1 MARKSKND
9 GGHHASGIENKFQ
22 EQGIVDTLRV
32 NYMPYAMSVIL
43 SRAIPAIDG
52 FKPAHRKLLYTM
64 YKMGLLTGARTK
76 STNVVG
82 QTMKLNP
89 HGDATIYETMVRLT
103 RGHDALLLPYVDSK
117 GNFGKHYSRDMAYAA
132 SRYTEV
138 KLDSICN
145 ELFKNIDKDTV
156 DFVDNYDGSMQEP
169 VLFPTSFPNILVAPN
184 QGIAVSMSSN
194 ICSFNLKEVC
204 KAAIAYIKNPNC
216 DIKKH
221 MPAPDFSTGGQLIY
235 DPAEIEQI
243 YETGTGGFRMKAK
256 YRYDKK
262 NSLIEIYEIP
272 YSTTIEAIIERIIK
286 NVKENKLKEINDVR
300 NETDLNGLKIAIDIK
315 RTADP
320 DKLMAKLYKMTPL
333 SDRFSCNFN
342 ILVDGAP
349 KTIGVKGILE
359 EWLKFRTDCVK
370 RQTAYD
376 FDKKYAKHHL
386 LAGLKEIMLD
396 IDKAIKIIRD
406 TELESDVIPNLMKG
420 FSIDEVQ
427 AEYIAEIKLRN
438 LNKEYLLNRISEME
452 QLEAEMARLS
462 DILKDHELVNEVII
476 NDLNEVAKKYG
487 KPRRTEIIPVEAE
500 KESRIATDD
509 FIEDYGIRL
518 FLTKHNYFKK
528 ITLVSL
534 RSSGEQ
540 KLKEE
545 DEIIQ
550 ELETTNKADILMFSS
565 KHNVYKVK
573 AYDLPETKA
582 SNMGEYL
589 NNLIDMDTDEYIVY
603 MAATFDYRGYMLF
616 AFENGKIAKV
626 DMSAYA
632 TKVNRKRLI
641 NAYSDKSPLIGAYFT
656 DEDTDMV
663 LIRDTDKALLFN
675 TVLISAKATKNT
687 VGVQVFTLK
696 KKNSILTRM
705 IPLTDFTSEEAE
717 KRYRTNQIPSGG
729 HFISD
734 TDKAAN
740 GLPTQIN
747 LF

>member
-1 MARKSKND
+1 MARKKD
-9 GGHHASGIENKFQ
+9 GGHHASGIENKFE

-89 HGDATIYETMVRLT
+89 HGDASIYETMVRLT
-103 RGHDALLLPYVDSK
+103 RGQDALLLPYVDSK

-138 KLDSICN
+138 KLDGICN

-156 DFVDNYDGSMQEP
+156 DFVDNYDGSMKEP
-169 VLFPTSFPNILVAPN
+169 VMFPTSFPNILVAPN

-204 KAAIAYIKNPNC
+204 KATIAYIKNPNC
-216 DIKKH
+216 DIKKNLL
-221 MPAPDFSTGGQLIY
+221 APDFSTGAQLVY
-235 DPAEIEQI
+235 DPAEIDQI
-243 YETGTGGFRMKAK
+243 YETGTGGFRLKAK

-300 NETDLNGLKIAIDIK
+300 NETDLNGLKITIDIK

-320 DKLMAKLYKMTPL
+320 DKLMAKLYKLTPL

-349 KTIGVKGILE
+349 QTLGVKGILG
-359 EWLKFRTDCVK
+359 EWLKFRTECVK

-406 TELESDVIPNLMKG
+406 TELDADVIPNLMSG
-420 FSIDEVQ
+420 FGIDDVQ

-452 QLEAEMARLS
+452 QLENDMAHLS
-462 DILKDHELVNEVII
+462 DILKDDELVKEVII
-476 NDLNEVAKKYG
+476 GDLNDVAKKYG
-487 KPRRTEIIPVEAE
+487 APRRTEIIHLDEE
-500 KESRIATDD
+500 KETQIATDD

-518 FLTKHNYFKK
+518 FLTKENYFKK

-540 KLKEE
+540 KLKED

-550 ELETTNKADILMFSS
+550 ELETTNKTDVLLFSS
-565 KHNVYKVK
+565 KQNVYKVK

-589 NNLIDMDTDEYIVY
+589 NNLVDMDSDEYIVY
-603 MAATFDYRGYMLF
+603 MAATLDYSGYMLF
-616 AFENGKIAKV
+616 AFENGKVAKV
-626 DMSAYA
+626 EMSAYA
-632 TKVNRKRLI
+632 TKVNRKKLI
-641 NAYSDKSPLIGAYFT
+641 NAYSDKSPLIGAMFIP
-656 DEDTDMV
+656 EDTDIV
-663 LIRDTDKALLFN
+663 LVRDTDKALLFN
-675 TVLISAKATKNT
+675 TSLIGVKATKNT
-687 VGVQVFTLK
+687 VGVQVFALK
-696 KKNSILTRM
+696 KKNSRLTRM
-705 IPLTDFTSEEAE
+705 LAVTDFVSDEAE
-717 KRYRTNQIPSGG
+717 KRYRTQQIPSSG

-740 GLPTQIN
+740 NMPSQVN

>member
-1 MARKSKND
+1 MPRKST
-9 GGHHASGIENKFQ
+9 GGHHATEGRENKYI
-22 EQGIVDTLRV
+22 EQGITDTLRV

-103 RGHDALLLPYVDSK
+103 RGHDALLLPYIDSK

-138 KLDSICN
+138 KLDPICN

-156 DFVDNYDGSMQEP
+156 DFVDNYDGSMKEP
-169 VLFPTSFPNILVAPN
+169 VLFPTSFPNILVSPN

-194 ICSFNLKEVC
+194 ICSFNLKEIC
-204 KAAIAYIKNPNC
+204 KATIAYIKNPDC
-216 DIKKH
+216 DLKKYLL
-221 MPAPDFSTGGQLIY
+221 APDFSTGAELIY
-235 DPAEIEQI
+235 DPKEIEQI
-243 YETGTGGFRMKAK
+243 YETGTGGFRMRAK

-300 NETDLNGLKIAIDIK
+300 NETDLSGLKIAIDIK
-315 RTADP
+315 RNADP
-320 DKLMAKLYKMTPL
+320 DKLMAKLYKLTPL

-349 KTIGVKGILE
+349 VTLGVKGILN
-359 EWLKFRTDCVK
+359 EWLKFRTECVK

-376 FDKKYAKHHL
+376 LDKKYDKHHL
-386 LAGLKEIMLD
+386 LAGLKIIMLD

-406 TELESDVIPNLMKG
+406 TEAEADVIPNLMLG
-420 FSIDEVQ
+420 FGIDEVQ
-427 AEYIAEIKLRN
+427 AEYIAEIRLRN
-438 LNKEYLLNRISEME
+438 LNKEYLLNRVSEME
-452 QLEAEMARLS
+452 QLEAEMAHLS
-462 DILKDHELVNEVII
+462 DILKDPQLVKEII
-476 NDLNEVAKKYG
+476 IEDLNAVAKKYG
-487 KPRRTEIIPVEAE
+487 APRRTEIVLQEEMPDIT
-500 KESRIATDD
+500 TDD
-509 FIEDYGIRL
+509 FIEDYGIKL
-518 FLTKHNYFKK
+518 FLTKDNYFKK

-540 KLKEE
+540 KLKDE
-545 DEIIQ
+545 DKIIQ
-550 ELETTNKADILMFSS
+550 ELETTNKADILLFSN
-565 KHNVYKVK
+565 KQNVYKVK

-589 NNLIDMDTDEYIVY
+589 NNLLDCEADESIVY
-603 MAATFDYRGYMLF
+603 MTATYDYSGYMLF
-616 AFENGKIAKV
+616 AFENGKVAKV
-626 DMSAYA
+626 EMSSYA

-641 NAYSDKSPLIGAYFT
+641 NAYSNKSPLVAAYFT
-656 DEDTDMV
+656 AEDTDMV

-675 TVLISAKATKNT
+675 TELILPKAAKNT

-696 KKNSILTRM
+696 KKNSKLTRM
-705 IPLTDFTSEEAE
+705 LPRNEFMSEEAE
-717 KRYRTNQIPSGG
+717 KRYRTQQIPSGG

-734 TDKAAN
+734 ADKTAN
-740 GLPTQIN
+740 NLPSQIN

>member
-1 MARKSKND
+1 
-9 GGHHASGIENKFQ
+9 
-22 EQGIVDTLRV
+22 
-32 NYMPYAMSVIL
+32 
-43 SRAIPAIDG
+43 
-52 FKPAHRKLLYTM
+52 
-64 YKMGLLTGARTK
+64 
-76 STNVVG
+76 
-82 QTMKLNP
+82 
-89 HGDATIYETMVRLT
+89 
-103 RGHDALLLPYVDSK
+103 
-117 GNFGKHYSRDMAYAA
+117 
-132 SRYTEV
+132 
-138 KLDSICN
+138 
-145 ELFKNIDKDTV
+145 
-156 DFVDNYDGSMQEP
+156 
-169 VLFPTSFPNILVAPN
+169 
-184 QGIAVSMSSN
+184 MSSN
-194 ICSFNLKEVC
+194 ICSFNLKELC
-204 KAAIAYIKNPNC
+204 KATVAYIKNPNC

-221 MPAPDFSTGGQLIY
+221 LLAPDFSTGAQLIY
-235 DPAEIEQI
+235 DPAEIDQI

-272 YSTTIEAIIERIIK
+272 YSTTIEAIVDKIIK

-349 KTIGVKGILE
+349 QTLGVKGILA
-359 EWLKFRTDCVK
+359 EWLKFRTECVK

-406 TELESDVIPNLMKG
+406 TELESDVIPNLMNG
-420 FSIDEVQ
+420 FGIDEVQ

-452 QLEAEMARLS
+452 QLEADMTRLS
-462 DILKDHELVNEVII
+462 DILKDPELVKEVII
-476 NDLNEVAKKYG
+476 NDLNEVAKKFG
-487 KPRRTEIIPVEAE
+487 APRRTEIIHLAEE
-500 KESRIATDD
+500 KENEITTDD

-540 KLKEE
+540 KLKDD

-550 ELETTNKADILMFSS
+550 ELETTNKSDILLFSS
-565 KHNVYKVK
+565 KQNVYKAK

-589 NNLIDMDTDEYIVY
+589 NNLVDMDSDEYIVY
-603 MAATFDYRGYMLF
+603 MAATTDYKGYMLF

-626 DMSAYA
+626 DMSGYA
-632 TKVNRKRLI
+632 TKVNRKKLI
-641 NAYSDKSPLIGAYFT
+641 NAYSDKSPLIGAMFIP
-656 DEDTDMV
+656 EDCDIV

-675 TVLISAKATKNT
+675 TELILPKASKNT

-696 KKNSILTRM
+696 KKNSKLTRM
-705 IPLTDFTSEEAE
+705 LPLAEFSSEESE
-717 KRYRTNQIPSGG
+717 KRYRTTQLPSGG
-729 HFISD
+729 HFMSD
-734 TDKAAN
+734 ADKLGN
-740 GLPTQIN
+740 GLPTQTN

>member
-1 MARKSKND
+1 MPRKST
-9 GGHHASGIENKFQ
+9 GGHHATEGKENKYI
-22 EQGIVDTLRV
+22 EQGITDTLRV

-103 RGHDALLLPYVDSK
+103 RGHDALLLPYIDSK

-138 KLDSICN
+138 KLDPICN

-156 DFVDNYDGSMQEP
+156 DFVDNYDGSTKEP
-169 VLFPTSFPNILVAPN
+169 VLFPTSFPNILVSPN

-194 ICSFNLKEVC
+194 ICSFNLKEIC
-204 KAAIAYIKNPNC
+204 KATIAYIKNPDC
-216 DIKKH
+216 DLKKYLL
-221 MPAPDFSTGGQLIY
+221 APDFPTGAELIY
-235 DPAEIEQI
+235 DPKEIEQI
-243 YETGTGGFRMKAK
+243 YETGTGGFRMRAK

-300 NETDLNGLKIAIDIK
+300 NETDLSGLKIAIDIK
-315 RTADP
+315 RNADP
-320 DKLMAKLYKMTPL
+320 DKLMAKLYKLTPL

-349 KTIGVKGILE
+349 VTLGVKGILN
-359 EWLKFRTDCVK
+359 EWLKFRTECVK

-376 FDKKYAKHHL
+376 LDKKYDKHHL
-386 LAGLKEIMLD
+386 LAGLKIIMLD

-406 TELESDVIPNLMKG
+406 TEAEADVIPNLMSG
-420 FSIDEVQ
+420 FGIDEVQ
-427 AEYIAEIKLRN
+427 AEYIAEIRLRN
-438 LNKEYLLNRISEME
+438 LNKEYLLNRVSEME
-452 QLEAEMARLS
+452 QLEAEMAHLS
-462 DILKDHELVNEVII
+462 DVLKDPQLVKEII
-476 NDLNEVAKKYG
+476 IEDLNAVAKKYG
-487 KPRRTEIIPVEAE
+487 APRRTEIVLQEEMPDIT
-500 KESRIATDD
+500 TDD
-509 FIEDYGIRL
+509 FIEDYGIKL
-518 FLTKHNYFKK
+518 FLTKDNYFKK

-540 KLKEE
+540 KLKDE
-545 DEIIQ
+545 DKIIQ
-550 ELETTNKADILMFSS
+550 ELETTNKADILLFSN
-565 KHNVYKVK
+565 KQNVYKVK

-589 NNLIDMDTDEYIVY
+589 NNLLDCEADESIVY
-603 MAATFDYRGYMLF
+603 MTATYDYSGYMLF
-616 AFENGKIAKV
+616 AFENGKVAKV
-626 DMSAYA
+626 EMSSYA

-641 NAYSDKSPLIGAYFT
+641 NAYSNKSPLVSAYFT
-656 DEDTDMV
+656 VEDTDMV

-675 TVLISAKATKNT
+675 TELILPKATKNT

-696 KKNSILTRM
+696 KKNSKLTRM
-705 IPLTDFTSEEAE
+705 LPRNEFMSEEAE
-717 KRYRTNQIPSGG
+717 KRYRTQQIPSGG

-734 TDKAAN
+734 ADKTAN
-740 GLPTQIN
+740 NLPSQIN

>member
-1 MARKSKND
+1 MPRKNT
-9 GGHHASGIENKFQ
+9 GGHHATEGKENKYI
-22 EQGIVDTLRV
+22 EQGITDTLRV

-103 RGHDALLLPYVDSK
+103 RGHDALLLPYIDSK

-138 KLDSICN
+138 KLDPICS

-156 DFVDNYDGSMQEP
+156 DFVDNYDSSMKEP
-169 VLFPTSFPNILVAPN
+169 VLFPTSFPNILVSPN

-194 ICSFNLKEVC
+194 ICSFNLKEIC
-204 KAAIAYIKNPNC
+204 KATIAYIKNPDC
-216 DIKKH
+216 DLKKYLL
-221 MPAPDFSTGGQLIY
+221 APDFSTGAELIY
-235 DPAEIEQI
+235 DPKEIEQI
-243 YETGTGGFRMKAK
+243 YETGTGGFRMRAK

-300 NETDLNGLKIAIDIK
+300 NETDLSGLKIAIDIK
-315 RTADP
+315 RNADP
-320 DKLMAKLYKMTPL
+320 DKLMAKLYKLTPL

-349 KTIGVKGILE
+349 VTLGVKGILN
-359 EWLKFRTDCVK
+359 EWLKFRTECVK

-376 FDKKYAKHHL
+376 LDKKYDKHHL
-386 LAGLKEIMLD
+386 LAGLKIIMLD

-406 TELESDVIPNLMKG
+406 TEAEADVIPNLMLG
-420 FSIDEVQ
+420 FGIDEVQ
-427 AEYIAEIKLRN
+427 AEYIAEIRLRN
-438 LNKEYLLNRISEME
+438 LNKEYLLNRVSEME
-452 QLEAEMARLS
+452 QLEAEMAHLS
-462 DILKDHELVNEVII
+462 DILKDPQLVKEII
-476 NDLNEVAKKYG
+476 IEDLNAVAKKYG
-487 KPRRTEIIPVEAE
+487 APRRTEIILQEEMPD
-500 KESRIATDD
+500 ITTDD
-509 FIEDYGIRL
+509 FIEDYGIKL
-518 FLTKHNYFKK
+518 FLTKDNYFKK

-540 KLKEE
+540 KLKDE
-545 DEIIQ
+545 DKIIQ
-550 ELETTNKADILMFSS
+550 ELETTNKADILLFSN
-565 KHNVYKVK
+565 KQNVYKVK

-589 NNLIDMDTDEYIVY
+589 NNLLDCEADESIVY
-603 MAATFDYRGYMLF
+603 MTATYDYSGYMLF
-616 AFENGKIAKV
+616 AFENGKVAKV
-626 DMSAYA
+626 EMSSYA

-641 NAYSDKSPLIGAYFT
+641 NAYSNKSPLVAAYFT
-656 DEDTDMV
+656 AEDTDMV

-675 TVLISAKATKNT
+675 TELILPKAAKNT

-696 KKNSILTRM
+696 KKNSKLTRM
-705 IPLTDFTSEEAE
+705 LPRNEFMSEEAE
-717 KRYRTNQIPSGG
+717 KRYRTQQIPSGG

-734 TDKAAN
+734 ADKTAN
-740 GLPTQIN
+740 NLPSQIN

>member
-9 GGHHASGIENKFQ
+9 GGHHASGIENKFL

-89 HGDATIYETMVRLT
+89 HGDASIYETMVRLT

-138 KLDSICN
+138 KLDGICS
-145 ELFKNIDKDTV
+145 EIFKNIDKNTV

-169 VLFPTSFPNILVAPN
+169 VLFPTSFPNILVSPN

-204 KAAIAYIKNPNC
+204 KATVAYIKNPSC
-216 DIKKH
+216 DIKKF
-221 MPAPDFSTGGQLIY
+221 MPAPDFSTGAQLIY
-235 DPAEIEQI
+235 DEKEMQQI

-272 YSTTIEAIIERIIK
+272 YSTTIEAVIDRIIK
-286 NVKENKLKEINDVR
+286 NVKDNKLREINDVR
-300 NETDLNGLKIAIDIK
+300 NETDLKGLKIAIDVK
-315 RTADP
+315 KNADP

-349 KTIGVKGILE
+349 KTLGIKGILS
-359 EWLKFRTDCVK
+359 EWLKFRTECVK

-376 FDKKYAKHHL
+376 FDKKYEKHHL
-386 LAGLKEIMLD
+386 LAGLKEIILD
-396 IDKAIKIIRD
+396 IDKAIKIIRE
-406 TELESDVIPNLMKG
+406 TEKEADVIPNLMSG
-420 FSIDEVQ
+420 FGIDESQ
-427 AEYIAEIKLRN
+427 AEFIAEIRLRN
-438 LNKEYLLNRISEME
+438 LNKEYLLNRIAEME
-452 QLEAEMARLS
+452 QLEADMAKLA
-462 DILKDHELVNEVII
+462 DILKDPELVNEVII
-476 NDLNEVAKKYG
+476 NELNAVAKKFG
-487 KPRRTEIIPVEAE
+487 EPRRTEIISAE
-500 KESRIATDD
+500 EEKQNEIPTDD
-509 FIEDYGIRL
+509 FIEDYGIML
-518 FLTKHNYFKK
+518 FLTRHNYFKK
-528 ITLVSL
+528 ITLNSL
-534 RSSGEQ
+534 RFSGEQ

-550 ELETTNKADILMFSS
+550 ELETTNKVDVLMFSN
-565 KHNVYKVK
+565 KFNVYKAK

-582 SNMGEYL
+582 SVLGEYL
-589 NNLIDMDTDEYIVY
+589 NNLLDMDEDESIVY
-603 MAATFDYRGYMLF
+603 MTATTDYTGYMLF
-616 AFENGKIAKV
+616 AFENGKVAKV
-626 DMSAYA
+626 EMSSYA
-632 TKVNRKRLI
+632 TKVNRKKLI
-641 NAYSDKSPLIGAYFT
+641 NAYSDKSRLVGIRFIQQ
-656 DEDTDMV
+656 DTDII
-663 LIRDTDKALLFN
+663 LTRDTDKALLFD
-675 TVLISAKATKNT
+675 TALILPKASKNT
-687 VGVQVFTLK
+687 VGVQVFNLK
-696 KKNSILTRM
+696 KKNSSLTAM
-705 IPLTDFTSEEAE
+705 LPFADFVSEEAE
-717 KRYRTNQIPSGG
+717 KRYRVHQIPSGG
-729 HFISD
+729 HFLSD
-734 TDKAAN
+734 ADKEAN

>member
-1 MARKSKND
+1 MARKSKTD
-9 GGHHASGIENKFQ
+9 RGHHAFGVENKFE

-103 RGHDALLLPYVDSK
+103 RGHAALLLSYVDSK
-117 GNFGKHYSRDMAYAA
+117 GNFGKHFSRDMAYAA

-138 KLDSICN
+138 KLDDICG

-156 DFVDNYDGSMQEP
+156 DFTDNYDGTMKEP
-169 VLFPTSFPNILVAPN
+169 VLFPTSFPNILVSPN

-204 KAAIAYIKNPNC
+204 KATIAYIKNPEC

-221 MPAPDFSTGGQLIY
+221 LLAPDFSTGAQLIY

-272 YSTTIEAIIERIIK
+272 YSTTIEAVIDRIIK
-286 NVKENKLKEINDVR
+286 NVKDNKLKEINDVR
-300 NETDLNGLKIAIDIK
+300 NETDLNGLKITIDIK
-315 RTADP
+315 KSADP
-320 DKLMAKLYKMTPL
+320 EKLMAKLYKMTPL
-333 SDRFSCNFN
+333 SDRFACNFN

-349 KTIGVKGILE
+349 QTLGVKGIIG
-359 EWLKFRTDCVK
+359 EWLKFRTECVK
-370 RQTAYD
+370 RQTAFD
-376 FDKKYAKHHL
+376 FDKKYDKHHL
-386 LAGLKEIMLD
+386 LAGLKEIILD
-396 IDKAIKIIRD
+396 IDKAIKIIRE
-406 TELESDVIPNLMKG
+406 TESEAEVIPNLMSG
-420 FSIDEVQ
+420 FGIDELQ

-452 QLEAEMARLS
+452 QLENDMARLS
-462 DILKDHELVNEVII
+462 EVLKDPELVKEII
-476 NDLNEVAKKYG
+476 IEDLNAVAKKYG
-487 KPRRTEIIPVEAE
+487 APRRTEIIPLAEE
-500 KESRIATDD
+500 KENRISTDD
-509 FIEDYGIRL
+509 FIEDYGIKL

-545 DEIIQ
+545 DEVIQ
-550 ELETTNKADILMFSS
+550 ELETTNKADILLFSS
-565 KHNVYKVK
+565 KQNVYKAK

-589 NNLIDMDTDEYIVY
+589 NNLLDMDADEYIVY
-603 MAATFDYRGYMLF
+603 MTSTYDYKGYMLY
-616 AFENGKIAKV
+616 AFENGKVAKV
-626 DMSAYA
+626 EMSAYA

-641 NAYSDKSPLIGAYFT
+641 NAYSDKSPLIGAYFIT
-656 DEDTDMV
+656 DDTDMV
-663 LIRDTDKALLFN
+663 LIRDTDKAMLFN
-675 TVLISAKATKNT
+675 TELVSPKTTKNT
-687 VGVQVFTLK
+687 VGVQVFNLK
-696 KKNSILTRM
+696 KKNSVLTRIM
-705 IPLTDFTSEEAE
+705 SAEAFVSEEKE

-734 TDKAAN
+734 ADKAAN

>member
-1 MARKSKND
+1 MARKKD
-9 GGHHASGIENKFQ
+9 GGHHASGIENKFE

-89 HGDATIYETMVRLT
+89 HGDASIYETMVRLT
-103 RGHDALLLPYVDSK
+103 RGQDALLLPYVDSK

-138 KLDSICN
+138 KLDGICN

-156 DFVDNYDGSMQEP
+156 DFVDNYDGSMKEP
-169 VLFPTSFPNILVAPN
+169 VMFPTSFPNILVAPN

-204 KAAIAYIKNPNC
+204 KATIAYIKNPNC
-216 DIKKH
+216 DIKKYLL
-221 MPAPDFSTGGQLIY
+221 APDFSTGAQLVY
-235 DPAEIEQI
+235 DPAEIDQI
-243 YETGTGGFRMKAK
+243 YETGTGGFRLKAK

-286 NVKENKLKEINDVR
+286 NVKENKLKEINDIR

-320 DKLMAKLYKMTPL
+320 DKLMAKLYKLTPL

-349 KTIGVKGILE
+349 QTLGIKGILW

-406 TELESDVIPNLMKG
+406 TELDADVIPNLMSG
-420 FSIDEVQ
+420 FGIDEVQ
-427 AEYIAEIKLRN
+427 AEFIAEIKLRN

-452 QLEAEMARLS
+452 QLEADMAHLS
-462 DILKDHELVNEVII
+462 DILKDPELVKEVII
-476 NDLNEVAKKYG
+476 EDLNAVAKKYG
-487 KPRRTEIIPVEAE
+487 APRRTEIIHLDEE
-500 KESRIATDD
+500 KETQIATDD

-518 FLTKHNYFKK
+518 FLTKENYFKK

-540 KLKEE
+540 KLKED

-550 ELETTNKADILMFSS
+550 ELETTNKTDVLLFSS
-565 KHNVYKVK
+565 KQNVYKVK

-589 NNLIDMDTDEYIVY
+589 NNLVDMDNDEYIVY
-603 MAATFDYRGYMLF
+603 MAATLDYSGYMLF
-616 AFENGKIAKV
+616 AFENGKVAKV
-626 DMSAYA
+626 ELSAYA
-632 TKVNRKRLI
+632 TKVNRKKLI
-641 NAYSDKSPLIGAYFT
+641 NAYSDKSPLIGAMFIQ
-656 DEDTDMV
+656 DDSDIV
-663 LIRDTDKALLFN
+663 LVRDADKALLFN
-675 TVLISAKATKNT
+675 TSLIGVKATKNT
-687 VGVQVFTLK
+687 VGVQVFALK
-696 KKNSILTRM
+696 KKNSKLTRM
-705 IPLTDFTSEEAE
+705 LAAADFISDEAE
-717 KRYRTNQIPSGG
+717 KRYRTAQIPSSG

-734 TDKAAN
+734 ADKAAN
-740 GLPTQIN
+740 NMPSQVN